1 MMTMMITM
9 HPRMLLHQ
17 RLVAA
22 AAAAAAIVLAIATI
36 LQRPEN
42 DTEKEPFIS
51 TPKKQR

>member
-9 HPRMLLHQ
+9 HPRMMLHQ
-17 RLVAA
+17 RLVA